1 MTENLTYDTLPDL
14 SLPTGT
20 SPVERPARSSEPN
33 AEFDSDLA
41 ERIARGLRE
50 LEQLAAQ
57 LNAID
62 RYDGDVARL
71 EYPPGFC
78 LSIVVPVYNERATI
92 RQIIARLWALDVPK
106 EILVVDDGSRDG
118 TRDELA
124 RLAEIPSLRLF
135 LKAKNEG
142 KGAALRCGFEHARGD
157 IVLVQDA
164 DLEYDPRDIPRLLQ
178 PILAGDADV
187 VYGSRFL
194 EARHRG
200 SSHFHRFGNRLLT
213 TASNLTTGLRLTD
226 METCYKVF
234 RREVL
239 QDLTLRQNRFGFEP
253 EITAK
258 VAHRRLRVAELPV
271 RYRARDWDAGKKI
284 GLRDGFEALYCIA
297 RYAWRD

>member
-1 MTENLTYDTLPDL
+1 MTENLACDASPDL
-14 SLPTGT
+14 SLTT
-20 SPVERPARSSEPN
+20 SPLPVGLPSRFMVPNSEP
-33 AEFDSDLA
+33 APDLA
-41 ERIARGLRE
+41 GRVADRLRE
-50 LEQLAAQ
+50 LEELAAQ
-57 LNAID
+57 LNDID
-62 RYDGDVARL
+62 QYDGDATGL

-78 LSIVVPVYNERATI
+78 LSIVVPVFNERATI
-92 RQIIARLWALDVPK
+92 RQVIARLWALEVPK
-106 EILVVDDGSRDG
+106 EILVVDDGSTDG
-118 TRDELA
+118 TQDELA
-124 RLAEIPSLRLF
+124 LLTEIPQLRLF
-135 LKAKNEG
+135 IKPRNEG
-142 KGAALRCGFEHARGD
+142 KGAALRCGFEQARGD

-178 PILAGDADV
+178 PILAGAADV

-200 SSHFHRFGNRLLT
+200 SSAFHRFGNRLLT

-234 RREVL
+234 RGDVL
-239 QDLTLRQNRFGFEP
+239 RSLTLRQDRFGFEP

-258 VAHRRLRVAELPV
+258 VARRGLRVAELPV
-271 RYRARDWDAGKKI
+271 RYHARDWDAGKKI